1 MTSLQ
6 ERLDNNEIIL
16 MDGGI
21 STEIQ
26 KRGVLLDANV
36 WSGLTT
42 KTHPNEVRQVHE
54 DYIPLKVETTPI
66 VLVPSLRL
74 PALLMRALQ
83 RVHGTE
89 SKVLQCPC

>member
-1 MTSLQ
+1 MISLQ

-26 KRGVLLDANV
+26 KRGVPLDPNV

-42 KTHPNEVRQVHE
+42 KTHPDEVRQVHE
-54 DYIPLKVETTPI
+54 D
-66 VLVPSLRL
+66 
-74 PALLMRALQ
+74 
-83 RVHGTE
+83 
-89 SKVLQCPC
+89 